1 MAAAG
6 AVVAAGSVAAAE
18 GAEDSVAVRPAAG
31 FPVAGGLLPA
41 RAAVVGAG
49 GALPAGAS
57 IAGRLSALLGVDVR
71 AAESPVGVPAFNPA
85 RDLTLASVND
95 LRLAREAGDPES
107 ASCRPLASEEAID
120 RGSVPA

>member
-1 MAAAG
+1 VAAAG

-57 IAGRLSALLGVDVR
+57 IAGRLSALLVVDVR
-71 AAESPVGVPAFNPA
+71 AAESLVGARAFNPG
-85 RDLTLASVND
+85 RDPISASVND
-95 LRLAREAGDPES
+95 PRLVRVAGDPES